1 MYFFPKAVSN
11 LPRGVLVRKPI
22 LMRYGSTTNSN
33 IEESLGLWSEAKKD
47 YMFVISLDSKNF
59 SALYNLANVEG
70 STSHWDKARDLFSK
84 AALYLSLIH
93 I

>member
-33 IEESLGLWSEAKKD
+33 IEESSPSPAAIESRPVGILLFWLRKD
-47 YMFVISLDSKNF
+47 K
-59 SALYNLANVEG
+59 
-70 STSHWDKARDLFSK
+70 
-84 AALYLSLIH
+84 
-93 I
+93 